1 QTFWLP
7 AGCKPTTSL
16 EKIASSIFN
25 FHANNLRRGEV
36 GVNNGSL
43 NTRGDHLGAE
53 SGVEWWVQIRK
64 EDYHADLGMPFH
76 WDKDERLLE
85 LKGALVCPAVS
96 TVTYLTDFGAP
107 TVVFKLDGVS
117 SLVRDQRVA
126 CKRDFRYPPRRSWR
140 GVAWRFMHRVSIELA
155 STVIESEGNCCV
167 LAQSRAAANGAVVT
181 GNMDQA
187 FVSYPALFKHL
198 AFDGSFLHGVPDVM
212 RRESYEAARRMRV
225 TLLANVWLS
234 HKPSG

>member
-1 QTFWLP
+1 MKPSSSEDFFTNKKLSSTTFLTAENKAQTFWLP

-43 NTRGDHLGAE
+43 NVSTFPANSNDTRISEPLVGHKRPRHLTGCSGDVETRGDHLGAE

-107 TVVFKLDGVS
+107 TVVFKVLLPYKYDPIRDGRRDLS
-117 SLVRDQRVA
+117 S
-126 CKRDFRYPPRRSWR
+126 K
-140 GVAWRFMHRVSIELA
+140 I
-155 STVIESEGNCCV
+155 
-167 LAQSRAAANGAVVT
+167 
-181 GNMDQA
+181 
-187 FVSYPALFKHL
+187 
-198 AFDGSFLHGVPDVM
+198 
-212 RRESYEAARRMRV
+212 RRMRRLEHLRIGV
-225 TLLANVWLS
+225 F
-234 HKPSG
+234 G